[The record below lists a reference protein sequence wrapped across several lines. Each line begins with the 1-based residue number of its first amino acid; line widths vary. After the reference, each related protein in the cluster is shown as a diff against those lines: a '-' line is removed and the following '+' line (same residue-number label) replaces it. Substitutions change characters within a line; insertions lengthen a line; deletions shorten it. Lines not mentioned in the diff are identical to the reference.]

1 MNASINIPLRSKFSK
16 EARCMTGSKQL
27 LLRKIVKNQYI
38 ITILIGL
45 ALLSSCNDKQK
56 DVRPVRKNFTETVF
70 ASGVLVPDNLYNIT
84 AQSEGYLVKLNFNE
98 GDTVQTGSIMAVI
111 DNKQNDYNALSADAL
126 LSIASVNVS
135 PNAPAL
141 KQAEANLGL
150 AKEKVKQDE
159 VLAER
164 YKKLYENN
172 SISKLEL
179 ENTVL
184 SLESSKA
191 SLKSMQENYNLVKQ
205 QADQQLII
213 QKTQTGISSF
223 LQGMNEVKAVVGGKV
238 YKKYKQLGEYVR
250 RGDIIAELG
259 NTSSFYA
266 KLSVD
271 ETSISKIKVS
281 QQVVLQLNTNK
292 EKKYNSIVTEIYPAF
307 DEQSQSFYCKARFTD
322 DLDFTI
328 SGTQLQ
334 ANIIIGNKEN
344 VLAIPGDC
352 LGYGNKVR
360 VKGKGIVS
368 VTTGFVSGDWVEILN
383 GVDENSI
390 IIRDKK

>member
-1 MNASINIPLRSKFSK
+1 MNVS
-16 EARCMTGSKQL
+16 
-27 LLRKIVKNQYI
+27 I
-38 ITILIGL
+38 ITIITGFALI
-45 ALLSSCNDKQK
+45 SSCNDNQK

-70 ASGVLVPDNLYNIT
+70 ASGVLVPDNQYELT
-84 AQSEGYLVKLNFNE
+84 AQSEGYLIKLNFNE

-111 DNKQNDYNALSADAL
+111 DNKQNDYNALSADTL
-126 LSIASVNVS
+126 LSIASFNVS
-135 PNAPAL
+135 SGAPAL

-164 YKKLYENN
+164 YKKLFENN
-172 SISKLEL
+172 SISKLEF
-179 ENTVL
+179 ENAHL
-184 SLESSKA
+184 ALESSRA
-191 SLKSMQENYNLVKQ
+191 GLKSMQENYNLVKQ

-213 QKTQTGISSF
+213 QKAQTGISSF
-223 LQGMNEVKAVVGGKV
+223 LLGMNEVKAVVGGKV
-238 YKKYKQLGEYVR
+238 YKKFKQLGDYVH

-259 NTSSFYA
+259 NTGSFYA

-271 ETSISKIKVS
+271 EASISKIKVS
-281 QQVVLQLNTNK
+281 QQVVLQLNTDK
-292 EKKYNSIVTEIYPAF
+292 EKKYDATITEIYPAF

-344 VLAIPGDC
+344 VLAIPRDC
-352 LGYGNKVR
+352 LGYGNKVL
-360 VKGKGIVS
+360 VKSKGKVT
-368 VTTGFVSGDWVEILN
+368 VTTGFVSSDWVEILN

-390 IIRDKK
+390 IIKDKE